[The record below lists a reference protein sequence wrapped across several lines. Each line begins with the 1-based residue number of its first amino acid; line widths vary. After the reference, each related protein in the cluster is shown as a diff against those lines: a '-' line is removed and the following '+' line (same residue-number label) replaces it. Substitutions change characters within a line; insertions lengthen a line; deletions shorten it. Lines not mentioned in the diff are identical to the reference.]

1 MADNIDYDE
10 LRDLINNLHTFS
22 HKAVVFTKMKAA
34 RATILRVH
42 GVSLSGTYDLCSWI
56 AKMRPSVTQI
66 ASVSPPAIAPPK
78 PAPRPVVA
86 KMPLVQ
92 LQPVDYDPRLLGYMF
107 KEIYESGYD
116 FGDCTNPT
124 MLSSFIH
131 PTDGKWDLRVDQLTG
146 PQRNTVTTISI
157 HYKDWRLAQGYIPGY
172 LIRRTIGLPRRV

>member
-42 GVSLSGTYDLCSWI
+42 GVSLSGTYDLCSW
-56 AKMRPSVTQI
+56 
-66 ASVSPPAIAPPK
+66 
-78 PAPRPVVA
+78 VA